1 MSTTIGKIYTE
12 GIFEHS
18 IEVYV
23 GVQHVNLFV
32 QDGSDRDGIGTKIL
46 LDEEKTRK
54 LIEYLEL
61 AQKVKGWGQYN
72 D

>member
-23 GVQHVNLFV
+23 GVEHVCLFI

-46 LDEEKTRK
+46 LNKEKWQR
-54 LIEYLEL
+54 LIEDLKVAGL
-61 AQKVKGWGQYN
+61 AKNWIE
-72 D
+72 